1 MHSAV
6 KRNPRLIALAV
17 LLAATAMA
25 SAEMRTW
32 TLKSGATMEA
42 EIVAF
47 PSPDAVKVKRSDGKA
62 YTLPSA
68 YLAAADRAYLET
80 ERAKQWKE
88 VSVNKLL
95 GTVGP
100 YRKCSVSGKDVGGD
114 ILIARLPVP
123 VEAVLKNRQAQE
135 AQIADVT
142 SQIQN
147 DSSVARDANAAATI
161 QGSRGYRRANRTQAK
176 LATQD
181 EASAKINLEKLKTDY
196 AEYVKKTKAFTTLL
210 MKNTGLISAGLPVWE
225 CQVSPKRQ

>member
-1 MHSAV
+1 M
-6 KRNPRLIALAV
+6 
-17 LLAATAMA
+17 LLAATAIA
-25 SAEMRTW
+25 PAEMRTW

-47 PSPDAVKVKRSDGKA
+47 PSPDAVKVKRSDGKV

-68 YLAAADRAYLET
+68 YLAAEDRVYLET

-88 VSVNKLL
+88 VSVDKVL

-100 YRKCSVSGKDVGGD
+100 YRKCAVSGKDVWGD
-114 ILIARLPVP
+114 ILISRLPVP
-123 VEAVLKNRQAQE
+123 VEAVLKNRQEQE

-142 SQIQN
+142 SQIQD
-147 DSSVARDANAAATI
+147 DSSVARDAHAAATV
-161 QGSRGYRRANRTQAK
+161 QGSRGYHRASRKQAK

-181 EASAKINLEKLKTDY
+181 EASVKISLEKLKTDY
-196 AEYVKKTKAFTTLL
+196 AEYVKKTKATTTLL
-210 MKNTGLISAGLPVWE
+210 MKNTGLVSAGLPVWE

>member
-1 MHSAV
+1 M
-6 KRNPRLIALAV
+6 
-17 LLAATAMA
+17 
-25 SAEMRTW
+25 
-32 TLKSGATMEA
+32 
-42 EIVAF
+42 AF

-181 EASAKINLEKLKTDY
+181 EASAKISLEKLKNDY
-196 AEYVKKTKAFTTLL
+196 AEYVKKTKATTTLL
-210 MKNTGLISAGLPVWE
+210 MKNTGLVSSGLPVWG